1 MKSRSKVVSVPTWTL
16 GSLSEKYETG
26 GRGPGTV
33 SSGAGDPGGVS
44 YGVYQMTS
52 RDGGTVAAFVG
63 QREFPWAKEMAGL
76 VPGSAAFSAR
86 WREIAAREPERF
98 RAAQHDFVRR
108 THFEPLAARLRRDY
122 GLEVATRS
130 PALQDVVW
138 STAVQHGPRTQVV
151 HRALESLRA
160 PGGGLDLASGD
171 FEERLIRAIY
181 AERGARNAAGQL
193 KYFRRASKAVQA
205 GVARRFA
212 EEERDALARLA
223 LAPKSAPEGRET
235 HRTSVPQAGT

>member
-1 MKSRSKVVSVPTWTL
+1 MMKSRSKVVSIPTWTL
-16 GSLSEKYETG
+16 GQLSEKYETG

-44 YGVYQMTS
+44 YGVYQMMS
-52 RDGGTVAAFVG
+52 RDGGTVAVFVG
-63 QREFPWAKEMAGL
+63 QADFPWAKAFAGL
-76 VPGSAAFSAR
+76 APGSPAFTAR
-86 WREIAAREPERF
+86 WREVAEREPEAF
-98 RAAQHDFVRR
+98 RAAQHAFVRR
-108 THFEPLAARLRRDY
+108 THFEPLAARLRREP
-122 GLEVATRS
+122 GLDVSARS

-151 HRALESLRA
+151 QRALDRLKGPA
-160 PGGGLDLASGD
+160 GALDVAARD
-171 FEERLIRAIY
+171 FDERLIRAIY

-212 EEERDALARLA
+212 EEERDALASLA
-223 LAPKSAPEGRET
+223 AA
-235 HRTSVPQAGT
+235 AA

>member
-44 YGVYQMTS
+44 YGIYQMTS
-52 RDGGTVAAFVG
+52 RDGGTVAAFIG
-63 QREFPWAKEMAGL
+63 QRDFPWAKDLAGL
-76 VPGSAAFSAR
+76 APGSAEFSAR

-98 RAAQHDFVRR
+98 RTAQHDFVRR
-108 THFEPLAARLRRDY
+108 THFEPLAARLRRDF
-122 GLEVATRS
+122 GLDVTTRS

-138 STAVQHGPRTQVV
+138 STAVQHGPRTLVV
-151 HRALESLRA
+151 HRALEGLKGRA
-160 PGGGLDLASGD
+160 GALDVAAGD
-171 FEERLIRAIY
+171 FDARLIRAVY
-181 AERGARNAAGQL
+181 AERGARSAAGQL
-193 KYFRRASKAVQA
+193 KYFRRASKAVQE

-212 EEERDALARLA
+212 AEERDALARLA
-223 LAPKSAPEGRET
+223 AGR
-235 HRTSVPQAGT
+235 G